1 LRSWRVE
8 LNKQYPGFPV
18 VAQFNPGEFPAKIAQ
33 MKNMVNE
40 PSLADND
47 VAQALKQYLDARDSA
62 LANAAAAGYSSL
74 DSIAATPLRDWLA
87 SIGVALK
94 DETPEFARIYE
105 RLLSYEVEA

>member
-1 LRSWRVE
+1 
-8 LNKQYPGFPV
+8 
-18 VAQFNPGEFPAKIAQ
+18 

-40 PSLADND
+40 ESLADND

-62 LANAAAAGYSSL
+62 LNSASTAGYSSL
-74 DSIAATPLRDWLA
+74 DSIAAAPLRDWLA

-94 DETPEFARIYE
+94 QETPEFARIYE